1 MLRMRD
7 RTGWLVQ
14 ISCLLIICST
24 KSCTV
29 KRTQQDSN
37 PDRLKIKHPPTT
49 NRGNMTWRSSSH
61 QMTSYTDS
69 YIHPRGPRWA
79 LLIGSLATVVSI
91 LERGKQFCPNF
102 PLSLWAPGCWHYER
116 TLYSYRPL
124 HKGPEFLSIWIKS
137 VVMSIYIYHGHVC

>member
-49 NRGNMTWRSSSH
+49 NRGNMTWRTSSH
-61 QMTSYTDS
+61 QMTSYIDS

-102 PLSLWAPGCWHYER
+102 PLSCGHRAVGITNAHSIH
-116 TLYSYRPL
+116 T
-124 HKGPEFLSIWIKS
+124 GPCIRDRSFYLSGLR
-137 VVMSIYIYHGHVC
+137 VL